1 MSTDPFVTLVPRKMT
16 NSELASAIRLDV
28 TAEIDA
34 INLYQAHIDA
44 TDDPRAKA
52 VLAHIRDEE
61 TEHMGE
67 FLQLAA
73 LLDPKTAE
81 ELRAA
86 PANVASIL
94 AEAGSNGA
102 MAGVNSGMAPGSL
115 TVGSLKGQGE

>member
-16 NSELASAIRLDV
+16 NSELARAIRLDV
-28 TAEIDA
+28 AAEIDA

-73 LLDPKTAE
+73 LLDPTTAE

-94 AEAGSNGA
+94 AEAGDSGGA
-102 MAGVNSGMAPGSL
+102 GGGYGGTVPGGL
-115 TVGSLKGQGE
+115 TVGSLI